1 MVSALQWLSSPFD
14 WNHQKLLGTSKK
26 LAKDLGKMCLFNI
39 CQQSGTY
46 GRKTWLGWLLK
57 LKICTEANQ
66 TLLFKML
73 QNNFFGSCPLHDF
86 TISQMFS
93 FNRTTEPHYIQL
105 VKIFKTH
112 PSTNL
117 IKLYAID
124 IYVILGLYSMTIL
137 KFVGLWEPNDTI
149 SRRHVIRHFLQA
161 FVACNVCSF
170 FRRAIIILL
179 WLCRFPKNTSWWCRL
194 FPK

>member
-1 MVSALQWLSSPFD
+1 MFVQYLSTK
-14 WNHQKLLGTSKK
+14 WYLY
-26 LAKDLGKMCLFNI
+26 AKNVTGVTAKV
-39 CQQSGTY
+39 
-46 GRKTWLGWLLK
+46 LK

-86 TISQMFS
+86 TISQIFS
-93 FNRTTEPHYIQL
+93 FNRTTEPHNIQL

-137 KFVGLWEPNDTI
+137 KFFGSQMTPLVD
-149 SRRHVIRHFLQA
+149 A
-161 FVACNVCSF
+161 
-170 FRRAIIILL
+170 
-179 WLCRFPKNTSWWCRL
+179 TS
-194 FPK
+194 